1 LIASAARSEAKRF
14 GCLTQTFIRSLLA
27 MGASCGSLSGFERGA
42 HPRQLGEP
50 APEFVLTDSQ
60 RTVDLAKLRGKVVVF
75 NFWASWCP
83 LCLEEL
89 PSLEA
94 MQHALPQG
102 VVLAVST
109 DDDSGA

>member
-1 LIASAARSEAKRF
+1 
-14 GCLTQTFIRSLLA
+14 